1 MIPKNNLLLLHELT
15 DCRQT
20 GHMLIWNPW
29 HGCHKVSEGCL
40 HCYMYF
46 LDSKRDI
53 DTSRVFRTENF
64 DLPLQRRRDGSFR
77 IRPGSTIQVSLST
90 DFFVEEADAWR
101 GEAWEIIKQR
111 PDVFFQLLTKRPQ
124 RFATCQPRDCGACE
138 KPITKDA

>member
-1 MIPKNNLLLLHELT
+1 
-15 DCRQT
+15 
-20 GHMLIWNPW
+20 MLIWNPW

-46 LDSKRDI
+46 LDSKRNI

-77 IRPGSTIQVSLST
+77 IRPGSTIQVGLST

-101 GEAWEIIKQR
+101 DEAWEIIKRR

-124 RFATCQPRDCGACE
+124 RFATCLPRDWGE
-138 KPITKDA
+138 GYENYDTYY

>member
-1 MIPKNNLLLLHELT
+1 
-15 DCRQT
+15 
-20 GHMLIWNPW
+20 MLIWNPW

-77 IRPGSTIQVSLST
+77 IRPGSTIQVGLST

-101 GEAWEIIKQR
+101 GEAWEIIA
-111 PDVFFQLLTKRPQ
+111 VFVHSGAKIRRRSGFRQSLQVLQGRLLLLTIIIVSFRVFPYLYGDF
-124 RFATCQPRDCGACE
+124 RLL
-138 KPITKDA
+138 